1 VTDDGFGS
9 QAQCAER
16 LRRRTGETAVA
27 ESQPEPMTLFSPAVR
42 ELVALGAA
50 LAGNCEPC
58 LRHHYREAK
67 KLGISDDDIRSAF
80 DMAAMVKQTPAR
92 HAQALAEKLLGSMS
106 TNRAR
111 QEE

>member
-1 VTDDGFGS
+1 MTPN
-9 QAQCAER
+9 AAEY
-16 LRRRTGETAVA
+16 
-27 ESQPEPMTLFSPAVR
+27 QPEPMTLSSPAVK

-50 LAGNCEPC
+50 LACNCEPC

-80 DMAAMVKQTPAR
+80 DMATMVKQTPAR
-92 HAQALAEKLLGSMS
+92 NAQALAEKLLGSTS
-106 TNRAR
+106 PNRTR